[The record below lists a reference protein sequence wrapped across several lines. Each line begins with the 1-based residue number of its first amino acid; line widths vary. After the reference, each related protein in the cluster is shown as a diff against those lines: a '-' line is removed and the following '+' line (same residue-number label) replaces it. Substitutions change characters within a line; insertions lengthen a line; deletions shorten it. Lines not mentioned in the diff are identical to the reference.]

1 MPQSWSTVNDGPACG
16 TSTQHAA
23 LKIVQGTLH
32 NNVASDGQLYY
43 MNGTNLPPLFE
54 FDFIDT
60 HLWIASK
67 QVVCVTNRAT
77 QEKHLVKFATGPCI
91 AQPWIQAPQPPQG
104 HTRER
109 ERRAAGHVCILLF
122 RKQFKDQATSV
133 DSQEPHQFCSLVL
146 KSAKAVLL

>member
-1 MPQSWSTVNDGPACG
+1 MTDGPPCG

-32 NNVASDGQLYY
+32 NNVASDGQLY

-67 QVVCVTNRAT
+67 QVCVTNRAT
-77 QEKHLVKFATGPCI
+77 RDTSCQVCYRALHSPALNSGSPAPTGP
-91 AQPWIQAPQPPQG
+91 
-104 HTRER
+104 HYRER

-133 DSQEPHQFCSLVL
+133 DSQEPHQFCS
-146 KSAKAVLL
+146 AGIKAG